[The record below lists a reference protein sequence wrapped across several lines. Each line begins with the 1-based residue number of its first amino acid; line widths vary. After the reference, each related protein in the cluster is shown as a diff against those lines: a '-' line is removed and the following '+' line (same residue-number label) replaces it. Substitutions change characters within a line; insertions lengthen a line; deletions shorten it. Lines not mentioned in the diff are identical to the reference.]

1 MSRRDPLLPSL
12 PPRGLSRDQAAAYLG
27 ISAWLFD
34 ELVKDGRMPPPTR
47 IRTRLVWDRLK
58 IDAAFAALASEPG
71 DDGWDDVAL

>member
-58 IDAAFAALASEPG
+58 VDAAFAALASDAN